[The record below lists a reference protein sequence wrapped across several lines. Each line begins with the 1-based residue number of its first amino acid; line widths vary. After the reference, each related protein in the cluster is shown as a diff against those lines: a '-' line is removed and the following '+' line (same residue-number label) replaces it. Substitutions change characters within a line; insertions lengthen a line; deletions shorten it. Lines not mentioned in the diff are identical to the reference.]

1 MDLGEEDN
9 MKFTD
14 KELERMTKAQ
24 LIKHISDL
32 YTSLAEGEV
41 AVKNK
46 GSIHFGGTPKWVKD
60 HHDKVIRQA
69 RDERNG

>member
-1 MDLGEEDN
+1 MDLGEEVN

-32 YTSLAEGEV
+32 YTTIADVET
-41 AVKNK
+41 ATKRK
-46 GSIHFGGTPKWVKD
+46 GSIYFGGTPKWVKD